1 MAAIS
6 AALLGFPTLA
16 EPHLDFSAP
25 RITVPSSILYKPA
38 DPSQVFSK
46 LLQSRL
52 FSTMSTTRKGIH
64 RAPIGFGPAP
74 SPRQA
79 PDGSRFDWSQAR
91 TTTVVVEV
99 ERECVEALLP
109 PGYTVSDSVTHPT
122 VLFEVMELR
131 NLPWLAGRGYNTL
144 GVYLNDIVCNRVQ
157 PAITASYMA
166 VLFENF
172 TDPITT
178 GREELGFPKVYA
190 EIPNAIVSQKE
201 GVESRVHTLAWGGF
215 EFLRLEMELTAYAVQ
230 NSPALKPD
238 ARRYTHPTKDGILH
252 QRYVPAVGEP
262 GKSDA
267 DYATFCPP
275 PPGPPKVLEF
285 KAPPLSRGGDEVC
298 PAVVQVQPDQK
309 AEGTHEFC
317 EGAVK
322 LSVKRGSFDQL
333 PTLYNVVDALASLK
347 VRACRE
353 VALHTFQGA
362 SDLAANHRIEK

>member
-1 MAAIS
+1 M
-6 AALLGFPTLA
+6 
-16 EPHLDFSAP
+16 
-25 RITVPSSILYKPA
+25 V
-38 DPSQVFSK
+38 
-46 LLQSRL
+46 
-52 FSTMSTTRKGIH
+52 GI
-64 RAPIGFGPAP
+64 
-74 SPRQA
+74 
-79 PDGSRFDWSQAR
+79 
-91 TTTVVVEV
+91 VVEV

-109 PGYTVSDSVTHPT
+109 PGYTVADSITHPT

-144 GVYLNDIVCNRVQ
+144 GVYLNDIVCKRIE

-166 VLFENF
+166 VLFENL

-190 EIPNAIVSQKE
+190 EIPNAIVSQKG
-201 GVESRVHTLAWGGF
+201 GVETRVHTLAWGGF

-230 NSPALKPD
+230 NCPALKPD

-322 LSVKRGSFDQL
+322 LSVNRGSFDQL

-353 VALHTFQGA
+353 VAMHTFQGA
-362 SDLAANHRIEK
+362 SDLGTSFRPTIPRAHNSSADVPLSQPQTIALKSKIVNQSNEDDSKPTLRGRTWQLRRW